1 MSGRHY
7 PRDPG
12 PDADRT
18 FDPSNDPSTPRAWLG
33 LALVIAV
40 LVAVAATGAHC
51 DTRPAATAVQ
61 P

>member
-18 FDPSNDPSTPRAWLG
+18 FDPSTPRAWLG